1 MQAQSSVVSQSR
13 RPGIWSALVGAAGV
27 FLLLLS
33 IYMLTHGADLFI
45 SDGIVMYR
53 TTEAMVDRHSLALEP
68 DPLLSQIVP
77 GHDDEY
83 YSKYGIGQPLA
94 ATVPFILAQQVR
106 PIAFPYMY
114 DKAFEN
120 YFVTMFSQFVTA
132 ITGAA
137 MFLLAYRLSNGLR
150 LSVILTFI
158 WGLCTM
164 AWPYSKTFFSEP
176 LFTGCLVA
184 TALGLL
190 GYHQTSG
197 RWRFG
202 WLVLAGFALGYALLT
217 RIGGAV
223 LLPAILAYALWATTS
238 QPEGAPIRWIGD
250 LVRGR
255 QDKGVGRPSRWQSQ
269 AVGALLAFG
278 LPLAACLA
286 LLLWHNWVRFGS
298 PLNNG
303 YTDEAFSTPLLTGL
317 AGLLLSPGKSI
328 FLYVPITALAVVA
341 WPRFWREQR
350 PTALFYSALAVI
362 TLLQTALWWAW
373 WGGWCWGPRLLTPA
387 LPFVVLGLG
396 PLLRHSRAAR
406 IAAWPLALAGMAV
419 ALLGTLVNFN
429 PYLAN
434 LLARFPAGRPGTEE
448 PDLYFRPELS
458 PILAHA
464 RFLLQGEHLSVVTF
478 HLERLGFHHTA
489 STLFPILV
497 AITFLAGAALLGS
510 AMRMDRSPVPRDL
523 R

>member
-1 MQAQSSVVSQSR
+1 M
-13 RPGIWSALVGAAGV
+13 GV

-53 TTEAMVDRHSLALEP
+53 TTEAMVDRHSLALEH
-68 DPLLSQIVP
+68 DPLLPQIVP
-77 GHDDEY
+77 GRDGEY

-94 ATVPFILAQQVR
+94 ATVPFVLAQQVM

-137 MFLLAYRLSNGLR
+137 MFLLAYRLGNGLR
-150 LSVILTFI
+150 LSIILALI

-176 LFTGCLVA
+176 LFTGCLVV

-190 GYHQTSG
+190 GYHQASG

-202 WLVLAGFALGYALLT
+202 WLALAGFALGYAMLT

-223 LLPAILAYALWATTS
+223 LLPAILAYALWATAS
-238 QPEGAPIRWIGD
+238 HPEGAPLRWIWQR
-250 LVRGR
+250 VRGR
-255 QDKGVGRPSRWQSQ
+255 QDGEEIWPSRWRSH
-269 AVGALLAFG
+269 AAGALLAFG
-278 LPLAACLA
+278 LPLAICLA
-286 LLLWHNWVRFGS
+286 VLLWHNWARFGS

-303 YTDEAFSTPLLTGL
+303 YTDESFSTPLLTGL

-328 FLYVPITALAVVA
+328 FLYVPITMLAVVA

-350 PTALFYSALAVI
+350 AAAMFYAALTII
-362 TLLQTALWWAW
+362 TLVQTALWWAW

-387 LPFVVLGLG
+387 LPLIVLGLG
-396 PLLRHSRAAR
+396 PLLRSSRAAR

-429 PYLAN
+429 PYLAD
-434 LLARFPAGRPGTEE
+434 LLVRFPAGRPGTEE

-458 PILAHA
+458 PILAHL

-478 HLERLGFHHTA
+478 DLERLGFHHTA
-489 STLFPILV
+489 ATLFPVLV
-497 AITFLAGAALLGS
+497 GITFLAGAAFLVS
-510 AMRMDRSPVPRDL
+510 AMLLDRSAAQREPWYVSAPTPRPSPNSGGGE
-523 R
+523 